1 MGTGKKLP
9 TRSEGEVDKGGE
21 VEGVGRS
28 RRSRILIFAR
38 PRRASLTIF
47 GWWLGPPPVLQVEPG
62 SSSGLH
68 TSHPL
73 EPQNLKCP
81 MCCPA
86 PTVITS
92 EPGGAAAAAIISAEA
107 MAYNI
112 SEDPL
117 TLPLFACLL

>member
-1 MGTGKKLP
+1 MFISCAHEVNAEVASVEVGPRWGKGDGYRKKAAN
-9 TRSEGEVDKGGE
+9 EVGRG
-21 VEGVGRS
+21 GRS

-92 EPGGAAAAAIISAEA
+92 EPG
-107 MAYNI
+107 
-112 SEDPL
+112 
-117 TLPLFACLL
+117 